1 MVNVF
6 SYAYPDVP
14 GEAQVACREVRLD
27 NVPYFCFKVQ
37 DWGAPFDP
45 FLEAP
50 VPDVSLGVDE
60 RPVGGLGI
68 HLIKSVVAHYTYAY
82 YEQSNIIELYFALPG
97 VIRVLSFCLA
107 VGMFVSGTASAGVI
121 LHEELSTDER
131 PAQRLRPVHPGG
143 QSESSLPPRPSIP
156 TENLLDQMDIYA
168 LSPHAAAL
176 SLPRMVS
183 PQLVLRAHV
192 GKGTLPP
199 PAVWR
204 ELVAKASGRYGL
216 DPRLIAAVIK
226 VESIS
231 KPSLNRRRAHRGSCS
246 LCRGRNRCS
255 ALSILS
261 IPRPMWTREPLS
273 APAD

>member
-1 MVNVF
+1 M
-6 SYAYPDVP
+6 
-14 GEAQVACREVRLD
+14 
-27 NVPYFCFKVQ
+27 
-37 DWGAPFDP
+37 
-45 FLEAP
+45 
-50 VPDVSLGVDE
+50 
-60 RPVGGLGI
+60 
-68 HLIKSVVAHYTYAY
+68 
-82 YEQSNIIELYFALPG
+82 
-97 VIRVLSFCLA
+97 IRVLSFCLA
-107 VGMFVSGTASAGVI
+107 AGMFVSGTASAGVI

-183 PQLVLRAHV
+183 PQLVLRAHA

-226 VESIS
+226 VESNFETIAESEKGAQGLMQLMPGTQQMLGVIDPFDPEANVDAGSRYLRQQIDRFGRLDLALAAYNAGPGNVLRYGGIPPFAETQAYVS
-231 KPSLNRRRAHRGSCS
+231 KVLSL
-246 LCRGRNRCS
+246 L
-255 ALSILS
+255 
-261 IPRPMWTREPLS
+261 E
-273 APAD
+273 ADN

>member
-1 MVNVF
+1 M
-6 SYAYPDVP
+6 
-14 GEAQVACREVRLD
+14 
-27 NVPYFCFKVQ
+27 
-37 DWGAPFDP
+37 
-45 FLEAP
+45 
-50 VPDVSLGVDE
+50 
-60 RPVGGLGI
+60 
-68 HLIKSVVAHYTYAY
+68 
-82 YEQSNIIELYFALPG
+82 
-97 VIRVLSFCLA
+97 IRVLSFCLA
-107 VGMFVSGTASAGVI
+107 AGMFVSGTASAGVI

-143 QSESSLPPRPSIP
+143 QSESPLPPRPSIP

-183 PQLVLRAHV
+183 PQLVLRAHA

-226 VESIS
+226 VESNFETIAESEKGAQGLMQLMPGTQQMLGVIDPFDPEANVDAGSRYLRQQIDRFGRLDLALAAYNAGPGNVLRYGGIPPFAETQAVTAGCRQLSDPAILFKEKTLS
-231 KPSLNRRRAHRGSCS
+231 KTSPPYSSSRPLLFPFPCRARRQTKK
-246 LCRGRNRCS
+246 
-255 ALSILS
+255 
-261 IPRPMWTREPLS
+261 IPRSTEKPPRGIQ
-273 APAD
+273 